1 MNFDENNKL
10 KTVTHVKD
18 IFDGA
23 QSITSDW
30 TTGKIYWTV
39 SSNKQFSIKVIDESF
54 EKLEYIIQPN
64 NKTYMGKLRV
74 YPKQDELFFLSDDKL
89 WYTSNS
95 LNSNA
100 SLLFESGK
108 EFQKIDDFTID
119 YATDKLYLIESFE
132 GHSILK
138 HIDIGTS
145 GRPLNVNDIDEIGRI
160 PFSGHNLVAFN
171 NKIYWT
177 LFKDRVSIL
186 YFKNNNEPAVEI
198 TNLSGNSRLS
208 FVSSSCPCGYN

>member
-1 MNFDENNKL
+1 MTFSCANNSIYLLKSVVISDSIATNYTLDVINFDENNKL

-39 SSNKQFSIKVIDESF
+39 SSNKQFSIKVIDKSF

-64 NKTYMGKLRV
+64 NKTYMEKLRV
-74 YPKQDELFFLSDDKL
+74 YPKQDELLFLSNGKL

-95 LNSNA
+95 LNNSA

-108 EFQKIDDFTID
+108 KFSYIYDFTID
-119 YATDKLYLIESFE
+119 YATDKLYIFESSA
-132 GHSILK
+132 GCSILQS
-138 HIDIGTS
+138 IDIETS
-145 GRPLNVNDIDEIGRI
+145 VRPLNVHNINEIETYSQFVID
-160 PFSGHNLVAFN
+160 LVAFDD
-171 NKIYWT
+171 KIY
-177 LFKDRVSIL
+177 FIL
-186 YFKNNNEPAVEI
+186 YEDK
-198 TNLSGNSRLS
+198 
-208 FVSSSCPCGYN
+208 